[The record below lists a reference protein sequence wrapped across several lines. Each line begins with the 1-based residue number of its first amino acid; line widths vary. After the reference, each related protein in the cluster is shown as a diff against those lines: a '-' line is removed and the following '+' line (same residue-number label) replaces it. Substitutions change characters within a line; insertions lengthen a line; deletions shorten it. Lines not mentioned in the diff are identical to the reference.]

1 MKKIMNNQEK
11 KQLVD
16 SYCHWWHSIDFGEG
30 IISQGH
36 KSTIVHEREKIKWFP
51 SDFFK
56 DKRVLDVGTLDGYY
70 AFYAEQAGA
79 SEVIAVDKFVW
90 AETRG
95 KCKRGFDIAKQI
107 LNSKVKEH
115 ILYIEDMKSEVLGT
129 FDSII
134 FAGVFYHLQN
144 PYRALEILDKL
155 LNNNGRIIIETTMRN
170 LEIDKPLMEFH
181 PKKTLNNDPT
191 NFWSPN
197 TLCLRLMFEEIGNYV
212 VEKIHEGKRGIMIV
226 KKVS

>member
-1 MKKIMNNQEK
+1 MGWI
-11 KQLVD
+11 L
-16 SYCHWWHSIDFGEG
+16 C
-30 IISQGH
+30 
-36 KSTIVHEREKIKWFP
+36 
-51 SDFFK
+51 
-56 DKRVLDVGTLDGYY
+56 VLRRTGW
-70 AFYAEQAGA
+70 A

-90 AETRG
+90 EGTRG
-95 KCKRGFDIAKQI
+95 RCKLGFDIAKQI

-115 ILYIEDMKSEVLGT
+115 VLYIEDMTPEILGT

-134 FAGVFYHLQN
+134 FTGVFYHLQN